1 MLGMSDFVESLIKQR
16 RNLSRRSSRA
26 EAGTTC
32 PSPHPSVPPSTPL
45 AICPSSHPR
54 PRPQL
59 QHPPLPHRPTPLPA
73 LTLLAVLH
81 CTILSQQAVQY
92 LGAGR
97 RQYGCS
103 GHPRNSQ
110 SITRHSSPQSTGVQA
125 EPLAGIEHV
134 TCSVCPFSGT
144 NADGNPSGC
153 LYRMYLSSKRHLRA
167 FSEADLCHLSP

>member
-1 MLGMSDFVESLIKQR
+1 MTLLSLSLNR
-16 RNLSRRSSRA
+16 G
-26 EAGTTC
+26 ETC
-32 PSPHPSVPPSTPL
+32 PGEAAELKLELHVPAPTPAYLPPHLWPSAPL
-45 AICPSSHPR
+45 PRPR

-59 QHPPLPHRPTPLPA
+59 QHPPLPHRPTPLPT

-81 CTILSQQAVQY
+81 CPILSQQAVQY

-97 RQYGCS
+97 REYGCA

-125 EPLAGIEHV
+125 EPLVGIEHV

-153 LYRMYLSSKRHLRA
+153 LHRMYLSSKRHLRA
-167 FSEADLCHLSP
+167 FLEADLCHRSP